1 MKKFLHCILICI
13 LASGVTS
20 CKKQDGAQFS
30 PQTLEESCVRIMSFQ
45 FRGGKVSF
53 ENGDLLSAGSGSG
66 FVVGSKGHVVTN
78 HHVIDGATHI
88 LLMRKKSGKTLLY
101 SAKVIKEE
109 EHQDLALL
117 SSSIQANGLPI
128 NMVDA
133 DKLAKVH
140 SIGYPAIADAKE
152 GDSAKDYYQTLRKK
166 MSPPDPGLQGD
177 GVDIT
182 RDLESNKAAADRV
195 NATFT
200 SGTIRR
206 YSNQAFGK
214 GWPQVYVA
222 DHDLNIGHGNSGGP
236 LVDDGGN
243 VVGVVGRGMIKTSE
257 ENQADIDKIN
267 WAISSK
273 ELIALLE
280 ANKASYSTVK
290 IGSSDLHRM
299 PMWKMVTISIAGALA
314 AIALGLSL
322 FLMSRRNQTGV
333 QPSVTQLVRAV
344 AGRMGAE
351 TPSPRQP
358 QGGGAGGYDP
368 TSLVEQPR
376 RGGGGGDQGIIWE
389 LDINGPNGFRQI
401 LRMTDDDF
409 RSGRGRVV
417 IGRSAEFS
425 QLAVRHDSVSRQH
438 LQFEHRNGSLTVA
451 DRNSSNGTKLNQRAL
466 PGAFQEMPIREGDT
480 LQFGEL
486 TAKLRRGF

>member
-1 MKKFLHCILICI
+1 MKKFLHRLLICL
-13 LASGVTS
+13 LASCVAS

-30 PQTLEESCVRIMSFQ
+30 PQNLEESCVRIMSFQ

-66 FVVGSKGHVVTN
+66 FLVGTKGHVVTN
-78 HHVIDGATHI
+78 HHVVEGATHV
-88 LLMRKKSGKTLLY
+88 LLMRKKGTKTLLY

-117 SSSIQANGLPI
+117 SSSIQANGLPV

-140 SIGYPAIADAKE
+140 SIGYPAIADAKG
-152 GDSAKDYYQTLRKK
+152 GDGDKEYYQTLKQK
-166 MSPPDPGLQGD
+166 LSPPDPGLQAD

-182 RDLESNKAAADRV
+182 RDLENNKAAADRV

-206 YSNQAFGK
+206 YSNQVFGK

-243 VVGVVGRGMIKTSE
+243 VVGVVGRGMISTSE
-257 ENQADIDKIN
+257 QNQADIDKIN

-280 ANKASYSTVK
+280 ANKASYATVK
-290 IGSSDLHRM
+290 MSTGDLHRM
-299 PMWKMVTISIAGALA
+299 PLWKMVTVSIAGALA

-322 FLMSRRNQTGV
+322 YLMSRRNHHDV
-333 QPSVTQLVRAV
+333 QPSVTELVRAV
-344 AGRMGAE
+344 AGRMGADK
-351 TPSPRQP
+351 PDPRP
-358 QGGGAGGYDP
+358 HQGGGYDP
-368 TSLVEQPR
+368 TNLVDAPH
-376 RGGGGGDQGIIWE
+376 RGGSGGGSDHGLIWE
-389 LDINGPNGFRQI
+389 LDISGPSGFRQI
-401 LRMTDDDF
+401 LRMTDNDF
-409 RSGRGRVV
+409 RDGRGRVV

-438 LQFEHRNGSLTVA
+438 LQFEHRNGGLTVA

-466 PGAFQEMPIREGDT
+466 PGPFQEMPIREGDS